1 MPTIDALRNT
11 VTDLL
16 GDGAPAPA
24 DHDDLIELGLD
35 SIRIMRIA
43 DRLRREGVTVS
54 FADLARR
61 PTLAEWGRL
70 ADAPPEPAAAPAPE
84 AAAPAPVAGEPFAL
98 APMQHAYWVGRDD
111 DQRLGGVGA
120 HLYTE
125 FDGHGVDPARLAAA
139 VTRLAA
145 RHDMLR
151 ARVLDDGR
159 QVIDPPCHDVELAVT
174 DLRDAT
180 PGEVQARTA
189 ALRDELSHQLLDLAG
204 GQVFDVRL
212 TLLPAGRTRMHL
224 DVDFLVADAR
234 SYRILLAELAHLYE
248 RPEVPLPA
256 LAYGYARYLADRAAH
271 PAREE
276 DVCWWR
282 ERIGELPGAPELPW
296 RAEHDQADP
305 HRVARLHRWLDPQMR
320 GRLTDAARRRGVTP
334 AVAVATAFAEVVG
347 AYSATPRFL
356 LNVPMFDR
364 RPLHPD
370 VDAIVGDFTS
380 SVLLDVDVGTTL
392 PFGERAH
399 ELQRRLHEG
408 VAHGSYSGLDVL
420 RDLTREA
427 GVQVL
432 APVVFTSALA
442 VGELFGPDVAR
453 CFGEPEWI
461 VSQGPQVL
469 LDAQVSELRDGL
481 LVNWDVRA
489 GAFPDGVPEAMFG
502 AFTTVLDRLADAD
515 ADAGAGADGWS
526 EPVAGLVPDEALRV
540 RAAANATDGPLP
552 RDPLHAAAFEHASR
566 CPEAVAVLGG
576 ASALTYGELADG
588 ALRLA
593 AGLRELGVQAGD
605 AVAIRLPRGPEQ
617 VVAVLGVLAAGAHYV
632 PIDPAQPGQR
642 VQRILRRAGV
652 EHVLDDAAYAR
663 AVAHRRPLAA
673 PVVPGVDAT
682 AYVIF
687 TSGSTGEP
695 KGVEITHAQ
704 AANTIE
710 DLVARYAIGPAD
722 RTLALSALDFDLSV
736 FDIFAPLMA
745 GGAIVT
751 VDDERSRDAAAWIE
765 LVRDHDVSIVDC
777 VPALL
782 DMLLRAGEPA
792 ALPAS
797 LRLVLTGG
805 DWVGT
810 DLPGRLHAALPD
822 CRFVALGGATEASI
836 YSNRFEVEGAVP
848 AGWASIPYGT
858 PLRNQRLRIVDA
870 QGRDCPDWVAGELW
884 IGGAGVAVGYRGEPE
899 RTAARFVEHDGLRW
913 YRTGDRARYRADGA
927 VEFLGRADDQVKL
940 RGYRIELGEVEAA
953 CAEHPGVRAAVALVD
968 RTGPTAR
975 LCAAVAGSDDLD
987 PDAVRAFAAQ
997 RLPVYMVPERVLAL
1011 DALPLT
1017 ANGKV
1022 DRRALEALAA
1032 AGRTATVRV
1041 AARTPLEEAIAH
1053 VWSEA
1058 LDGMAVGAE
1067 DDYFL
1072 LGGDSVLATVIV
1084 GRLRDGLGTD
1094 AISVRDVLTAHTV
1107 AGLAARLGGRE
1118 GAQPRLE
1125 QAAQV
1130 FLEVEQMTDEELEA
1144 HLRDGDLSEVPR

>member
-1 MPTIDALRNT
+1 MPTIDALRTT

-16 GDGAPAPA
+16 GDGSPTPA

-61 PTLAEWGRL
+61 PTLAEWERL
-70 ADAPPEPAAAPAPE
+70 ADATPGAAPAPAPT
-84 AAAPAPVAGEPFAL
+84 AATPAPADGEPFAL

-111 DQRLGGVGA
+111 DQPLGGVGA

-139 VTRLAA
+139 VARLAA

-151 ARVLDDGR
+151 ARVLGDGR
-159 QVIDPPCHDVELAVT
+159 QIIDPPCHDVELAVA

-212 TLLPAGRTRMHL
+212 SLLPGGRTRMHL
-224 DVDFLVADAR
+224 DVDFLAADAR

-248 RPEVPLPA
+248 RPDVPLPA
-256 LAYGYARYLADRAAH
+256 LGYGYARYLADRAAQ
-271 PAREE
+271 PTREE
-276 DVCWWR
+276 DVRWWR
-282 ERIGELPGAPELPW
+282 ERVGELPGAPQLPS
-296 RAEHDQADP
+296 RAEHDQTDP
-305 HRVARLHRWLDPQMR
+305 HRVARLHRRLDPGLR
-320 GRLTDAARRRGVTP
+320 ARLTDAARRRGVTP
-334 AVAVATAFAEVVG
+334 AVAVATAFAEVIG

-380 SVLLDVDVGTTL
+380 SVLLDVDVGTTMA
-392 PFGERAH
+392 FGERAR

-420 RDLTREA
+420 RDLSREA
-427 GVQVL
+427 GAPVL

-442 VGELFGPDVAR
+442 VGELFGPAVER
-453 CFGEPEWI
+453 CFGEPAWI

-469 LDAQVSELRDGL
+469 LDAQVSELHGGL
-481 LVNWDVRA
+481 LVNWDVRT

-502 AFTTVLDRLADAD
+502 AFAAVLDGLADD
-515 ADAGAGADGWS
+515 GGWS
-526 EPVAGLVPDEALRV
+526 EPVAGLVPDAARRV
-540 RAAANATDGPLP
+540 RAAVNATDGPLP
-552 RDPLHAAAFEHASR
+552 QRPLHAGAFEHAAR
-566 CPEAVAVLGG
+566 RPEAVAVLGG

-588 ALRLA
+588 ALRVA
-593 AGLRELGVQAGD
+593 ACLRDRGIRAGD

-617 VVAVLGVLAAGAHYV
+617 VVAVLGVLAGGAHYV
-632 PIDPAQPGQR
+632 PIDPAQPDRR

-652 EHVLDDAAYAR
+652 RHVLDAAAYAQ
-663 AVAHRRPLAA
+663 AVAHHRPLAA
-673 PVVPGVDAT
+673 PVQTGVDAT

-710 DLVARYAIGPAD
+710 DLVARYAIDGAD

-751 VDDERSRDAAAWIE
+751 VDEAAGRDAAAWIE
-765 LVRDHDVSIVDC
+765 LVREHDVSILDC

-782 DMLLRAGEPA
+782 DMLLSAGEQA

-810 DLPGRLHAALPD
+810 DLPGRLHAALPA

-836 YSNRFEVEGAVP
+836 YSNRFEVEGAAP
-848 AGWASIPYGT
+848 AGWVSIPYGT
-858 PLRNQRLRIVDA
+858 PLRNQRFRIVDA

-899 RTAARFVEHDGLRW
+899 RTAARFVEHDGVRW
-913 YRTGDRARYRADGA
+913 YRTGDRARYRADGV
-927 VEFLGRADDQVKL
+927 VEFLGRGDDQVKL
-940 RGYRIELGEVEAA
+940 RGYRIELGEVEATL
-953 CAEHPGVRAAVALVD
+953 AEHPDVRAAVALVD
-968 RTGPTAR
+968 RSGPAAR
-975 LCAAVAGSDDLD
+975 LCAAVVGSHDVDTA
-987 PDAVRAFAAQ
+987 AVRAFAAQ
-997 RLPVYMVPERVLAL
+997 RLPAYMVPEHVLAL
-1011 DALPLT
+1011 EALPLT

-1022 DRRALEALAA
+1022 DRRALGALAA
-1032 AGRTATVRV
+1032 TGRGATGRV
-1041 AARTPLEEAIAH
+1041 APRTPLEEAIAH

-1058 LDGMAVGAE
+1058 LAGVAVGAD

-1094 AISVRDVLTAHTV
+1094 AISVRDVLTGHTV
-1107 AGLAARLGGRE
+1107 AGLAARLRRGD
-1118 GAQPRLE
+1118 GAGPRLE
-1125 QAAQV
+1125 QAAEL
-1130 FLEVEQMTDEELEA
+1130 FLEVERMTDEELEA
-1144 HLRDGDLSEVPR
+1144 HLPAGELSEVPR